1 MLNASM
7 LRTIED
13 VIARVEEELRRLAKP
28 VNAGRLSR
36 AGFVDGSFALEERRG
51 VYVLSLSAASL
62 IVNGDKLEKLL
73 PGSSRPLIAMLA
85 PKSYGEARAG
95 LLMSMLE
102 VFAALDVVKM
112 GVDAVFLDGSY
123 VSEMMAPFGH
133 PRDVRERLPELSRLH
148 LDIEDEYGERA
159 ASLVRGKLEG
169 EGPLGGFS
177 KLLREMSD
185 LASSLYQEISATA
198 SDNISKKEALDYSV
212 VYVETTAYLTALSE
226 FLERCAELN
235 TAPLWVAKDAESRF
249 IVEEKGIVGWLNDLS
264 LLDYSWRTHDSV
276 YTLIKGPPFG
286 KPRLCAALPTL
297 LNEVYSRWNS
307 YAVLYF
313 KLRKAGPVS
322 QMTFPAFV
330 SPDTAIEAVSMLREL
345 SDPRGYPRPLSY
357 VHHLAVLNPE
367 IVRLMADELY
377 KRERNPIMR
386 SMLAPS
392 GRAMAGLR

>member
-1 MLNASM
+1 MLSASM
-7 LRTIED
+7 LRTIEE
-13 VIARVEEELRRLAKP
+13 VIARVEEELRELAKP
-28 VNAGRLSR
+28 IDSERLSR

-62 IVNGDKLEKLL
+62 IVNGDRLEKLL
-73 PGSSRPLIAMLA
+73 PGSSKPLLAMLA

-102 VFAALDVVKM
+102 VFAALDAIKT

-123 VSEMMAPFGH
+123 VSEMMSPFGH
-133 PRDVRERLPELSRLH
+133 PHDVRERLPELGRLH
-148 LDIEDEYGERA
+148 DIEDRYGERA

-185 LASSLYQEISATA
+185 LASSLYQEISAAA
-198 SDNISKKEALDYSV
+198 SDDISKKEALDYSV
-212 VYVETTAYLTALSE
+212 VYVETTAYLAALNE
-226 FLERCAELN
+226 LLERCAELN

-249 IVEEKGIVGWLNDLS
+249 IVEERGVVGWLNDLS
-264 LLDYSWRTHDSV
+264 LLDYSWRAYDSAYIV
-276 YTLIKGPPFG
+276 VRGPPFG
-286 KPRLCAALPTL
+286 KPRLCAASSTL

-313 KLRKAGPVS
+313 KLKRAGPVS

-330 SPDTAIEAVSMLREL
+330 SPDTAVEAVSMLREL
-345 SDPRGYPRPLSY
+345 SDQRGYPRPLSY

-367 IVRLMADELY
+367 MLRLMADELY
-377 KRERNPIMR
+377 KRERNPIIR